1 MSMTRTLTLWLALAL
16 GLALAAPRPGGAA
29 GTPPPSPEMAKVAAY
44 VEQAWQASGIPG
56 LALAAVDGDQILVKG
71 YGMAS
76 LDTGRAVTPETLFE
90 LGSCA
95 KAFTGLAL
103 ACLRADAGL
112 GFQTPVADL
121 LPLFYGLYQG
131 RQQPITLGQLL
142 HHTSGIPDSTI
153 MTLPAGDQDYALKK
167 TTMGVSGLTLD
178 FIPGSQFSY
187 ATVNYDVA
195 AMMLA
200 KVSGQDYADYL
211 GQKVLQPLGLSQT
224 LVGCQAQV
232 ATSHPQMA
240 AGYKAG
246 FMRPQAYLPPPFRG
260 NYPAGY
266 VISNARDM
274 ARWLRVQLGLED
286 NPLAALIRQTH
297 EPNLKVPAGPGEH
310 YGLGWY
316 IAEKGGIIHH
326 DGVNPTFTA
335 FVGFDPATGKG
346 VAVLTNY
353 NSSLAGSIGWGALA
367 ILLGRDPRPP
377 QDTFDFPLHLDKQA
391 TIACAV
397 LGFIGLLLALVCLR
411 QLWGIFFGRRR
422 FVPLT
427 AWRFVLLGLF
437 MLLTP
442 VVIYQVYMLPA
453 TLLGADWEA
462 MTVWGP
468 ISLAAAAKLIMIDWF
483 LILAVVSLR
492 LLFPRRRPGL
502 KA

>member
-1 MSMTRTLTLWLALAL
+1 MKRLLTLWLACAM
-16 GLALAAPRPGGAA
+16 GLALAAPRPGDAA
-29 GTPPPSPEMAKVAAY
+29 ETPPPTPEMAKVAAY
-44 VEQAWQASGIPG
+44 VEQAWRGSGIPG
-56 LALAAVDGDQILVKG
+56 LALAAVDGGQVLVKG
-71 YGMAS
+71 YGLAS
-76 LDTGRAVTPETLFE
+76 LDTGRSVTPETLFE
-90 LGSCA
+90 IGSCT

-103 ACLRADAGL
+103 ACLRAEAGL
-112 GFQTPVADL
+112 DFQTPVADL
-121 LPLFYGLYQG
+121 LPLFYGLYQD
-131 RQQPITLGQLL
+131 RQQPITLDQLL

-167 TTMGVSGLTLD
+167 TTMGVSGLNLA

-211 GQKVLQPLGLSQT
+211 AQKVLQPLGLSQT

-232 ATSHPQMA
+232 ATTHPQMA
-240 AGYKAG
+240 AGYKVG

-260 NYPAGY
+260 NFPAGY
-266 VISNARDM
+266 VISNAQDM
-274 ARWLRVQLGLED
+274 ARWLRIQLGLED
-286 NPLAALIRQTH
+286 TALASLIRQTH
-297 EPNLKVPAGPGEH
+297 APNPKVPADPGEH

-316 IAEKGGIIHH
+316 ISDKGIVHH

-335 FVGFDPATGKG
+335 FVGLDPATGKG

-353 NSSLAGSIGWGALA
+353 NSSLAGEIGWGALA

-377 QDTFDFPLHLDKQA
+377 QDTFDYPLHLDKQA

-411 QLWGIFFGRRR
+411 QFWGILFGRRR
-422 FVPLT
+422 FAPPT
-427 AWRFVLLGLF
+427 AWRFLLLGLF
-437 MLLTP
+437 LLLTP
-442 VVIYQVYMLPA
+442 VVVYQVYVLPA
-453 TLLGADWEA
+453 TLLGANWEA
-462 MTVWGP
+462 MAVWGP
-468 ISLAAAAKLIMIDWF
+468 ISLVAAAKLILADWF
-483 LILAVVSLR
+483 LILGVVSMR
-492 LLFPRRRPGL
+492 LLFPRHRPGL